1 MTLQINLVD
10 LGSYPNDGTGDDLR
24 TAFEKS
30 NQNFQNIKNN
40 VVLYAEN
47 LGNGSPIFLDK
58 VLNTLRFR
66 SIASANNNLS
76 LSYDSNS
83 VTFNVQDSINSL
95 IEDPN
100 PRLGGDLTL
109 NGYNIEGV
117 GDIVINGDIT
127 ANIITGTFEGNFSG
141 DISGNITGNLTGN
154 VIGNLTGN
162 VIGQV
167 SDISNHTLSDLA
179 DVTASI
185 PSNGQ
190 ALIWTGNSWAPG
202 NIIATNGV
210 TKIIAGNN
218 VTITPEN
225 GTGEVTINATGSS
238 GFTIT
243 NYDFG
248 LLSGV
253 RDPFDLVMQFT
264 NVDFGPI
271 YDGTSIKLDLGSID
285 ANASL
290 YALEASTSSVVEG
303 NTFTISLT
311 TINVAN
317 GTSIPYTITGVSS
330 DDINEANLNGTFVV
344 NNGFASFTFTATLD
358 EFIET
363 ETFVLTLDGIVP
375 VVSVSVTILNPSNP
389 LIDASIDGGTP
400 SSTMTVTVDGEGPGS
415 AVTVI
420 VEGGGP
426 EFTATI
432 TDGGAPGTVFLES
445 LEGGN
450 PSSSPTEVYD
460 GGIVT

>member
-1 MTLQINLVD
+1 
-10 LGSYPNDGTGDDLR
+10 
-24 TAFEKS
+24 
-30 NQNFQNIKNN
+30 
-40 VVLYAEN
+40 
-47 LGNGSPIFLDK
+47 
-58 VLNTLRFR
+58 
-66 SIASANNNLS
+66 
-76 LSYDSNS
+76 
-83 VTFNVQDSINSL
+83 
-95 IEDPN
+95 
-100 PRLGGDLTL
+100 
-109 NGYNIEGV
+109 
-117 GDIVINGDIT
+117 
-127 ANIITGTFEGNFSG
+127 
-141 DISGNITGNLTGN
+141 
-154 VIGNLTGN
+154 
-162 VIGQV
+162 
-167 SDISNHTLSDLA
+167 
-179 DVTASI
+179 
-185 PSNGQ
+185 
-190 ALIWTGNSWAPG
+190 
-202 NIIATNGV
+202 
-210 TKIIAGNN
+210 
-218 VTITPEN
+218 
-225 GTGEVTINATGSS
+225 
-238 GFTIT
+238 
-243 NYDFG
+243 
-248 LLSGV
+248 
-253 RDPFDLVMQFT
+253 MQFT